1 MVSLMRLFVARDLDG
16 FFGLFIDNLVQLL
29 LIIALCQGLCGMT
42 GENESF
48 LYERILPGAAVSVL
62 FGNLFYAWQ
71 ARRLAKRL
79 GRNDVTALPYGINT
93 PSVIAFVVFVMAPT
107 YARTQSVE
115 AAWRIGVLACLASG
129 LIEFVGA
136 FVARRIRSG
145 TPRAALLSTLSGIAI
160 GYIAMQFALQIWT
173 RPLIAVVPMALVLLT
188 YAGRWR
194 FPMSLPGGLVALA
207 VGTALAWILWAA
219 GSPTTVDPNGVRAAL
234 EGQQWHWPQWFGE
247 EVWRILSQPSEWAPF
262 LSVIIPMA
270 LFNLIG
276 SLQNIESAE
285 AAGDPYDTQ
294 SSLVVNGLSSVVA
307 GLFGSCFPTTIY
319 IGHPG
324 WKELGARTG
333 YSTLNGIAIT
343 LLCFSG
349 AVGLVK
355 AVVPM
360 EAGIAIVLWIGIIIV
375 AQAFQTTPKQH
386 APAVAVGL
394 FPAIAAWGATL
405 ALGVLVKTNATAEAF
420 LKGDIAVDF
429 NGYMLHGMISLER
442 GFIFTC
448 MILAAACTC
457 LIDRNFVRAGVWA
470 AILAAMTGLGLCH
483 AYQVV
488 GNNVDFLLLGMTPTE
503 GAFVYRAWDVASGY
517 AVVAVV
523 FFLVGWKQAVSPS
536 APTGEH

>member
-1 MVSLMRLFVARDLDG
+1 MRLFVARDLDG

-42 GENESF
+42 GEAEKL

-62 FGNLFYAWQ
+62 VGNLFYAWQ
-71 ARRLAKRL
+71 AHRLAART
-79 GRNDVTALPYGINT
+79 GRTDVTALPYGINT
-93 PSVIAFVVFVMAPT
+93 PSVVAFVVFVMAPVFQ
-107 YARTQSVE
+107 RTKSAE
-115 AAWRIGVLACLASG
+115 DAWRIGVLACLASG
-129 LIEFVGA
+129 VIEFVGA
-136 FVARRIRSG
+136 FVARRIRSA

-173 RPLIAVVPMALVLLT
+173 RPSIAVIPMAIVLLT

-194 FPMSLPGGLVALA
+194 FPMSLPGGLVALL
-207 VGTALAWILWAA
+207 VGTGLAWAFWAA
-219 GSPTTVDPNGVRAAL
+219 GSPTTVDPAGVKQSL
-234 EGQQWHWPQWFGE
+234 EHQAWHWPKWFGA
-247 EVWRILSQPSEWAPF
+247 EVWEIVSKPSEWAAF

-276 SLQNIESAE
+276 SLQNIESAD
-285 AAGDPYDTQ
+285 AAGDSYDTQ

-324 WKELGARTG
+324 WKELGARAG
-333 YSTLNGIAIT
+333 YSTLNGLAIT

-360 EAGIAIVLWIGIIIV
+360 EAGIAIVLWIGVVIT
-375 AQAFQTTPKQH
+375 AQAFQATPKAH

-405 ALGVLVKTNATAEAF
+405 ALGVLVAVGGSAQALLQKN
-420 LKGDIAVDF
+420 LAVDF

-448 MILAAACTC
+448 MILAAVCTG
-457 LIDRNFVRAGVWA
+457 LIDRKFLTAGVWA
-470 AILAAMTGLGLCH
+470 AILAALTAVGLCH

-488 GNNVDFLLLGMTPTE
+488 GNNIDFLLVGMTPNPE
-503 GAFVYRAWDVASGY
+503 AFVYRAWDVAIGY
-517 AVVAVV
+517 AVVALV
-523 FFLVGWKQAVSPS
+523 FLLVGWRQQVYPS
-536 APTGEH
+536 EPTGGH

>member
-29 LIIALCQGLCGMT
+29 LIMSMCQIMCGMS
-42 GENESF
+42 GADAAY

-79 GRNDVTALPYGINT
+79 GRDDVTALPYGINT
-93 PSVIAFVVFVMAPT
+93 PSVIAFIVFVMAPT
-107 YARTQSVE
+107 FERTRSAE
-115 AAWRIGVLACLASG
+115 AAWKIGVLACLASG
-129 LIEFVGA
+129 VIEFLGA
-136 FVARRIRSG
+136 FVARRIRSA

-160 GYIAMQFALQIWT
+160 GFIAMQFALQIWT

-194 FPMSLPGGLVALA
+194 FPMSLPGGLVALV
-207 VGTALAWILWAA
+207 VGTALAWILWSV
-219 GSPTTVDPNGVRAAL
+219 GSPTTVDPAAVKAAL
-234 EGQQWHWPQWFGE
+234 QELEWHWPQWFGA
-247 EVWRILSQPSEWAPF
+247 EVWAMLSQPKEWAAF

-276 SLQNIESAE
+276 SLQNIESAD

-294 SSLVVNGLSSVVA
+294 SSLVVNGLSSIVA

-375 AQAFQTTPKQH
+375 AQAFQTTPREH

-394 FPAIAAWGATL
+394 FPAIAAWGAIV
-405 ALGVLVKTNATAEAF
+405 ALGVLVKVNGSAQKLLDEN
-420 LKGDIAVDF
+420 LAVDF

-503 GAFVYRAWDVASGY
+503 GAFVYRAWDVAAGY

-536 APTGEH
+536 APTGDH